1 MWLEN
6 IKDIPQMVV
15 SLMVMNP
22 MLEFI
27 KQSVNIFQ
35 QSLQDGPP
43 HVTSGVITL
52 EVGLYPHLPIL

>member
-27 KQSVNIFQ
+27 NNQSTSFNNPYKMGPRT
-35 QSLQDGPP
+35 LQ
-43 HVTSGVITL
+43 VEL
-52 EVGLYPHLPIL
+52 